1 MEECKM
7 KEAGQVSETI
17 KEIPGFSRYLADIS
31 NGLIYSKK
39 KDKWLNPQ
47 PNDVGYV
54 YTTLTNDSGDLKV
67 ISVHSVIM
75 SAAIESE
82 PSFWLS
88 KNLEIDH
95 RDRNKANNRFS
106 NLHLCTKK
114 MNHENVD
121 HVAKGKSKNLTSEEV
136 LFIKEAFKMWEGR
149 KIEFYKLMQAEFDLK
164 CWQTIQYNI
173 LGYNNKG
180 VK

>member
-1 MEECKM
+1 M
-7 KEAGQVSETI
+7 KESVKVSETI

-39 KDKWLNPQ
+39 QDKWLNPQ

-54 YTTLTNDSGDLKV
+54 YTTLTNDFGKSKV
-67 ISVHSVIM
+67 VSVHSVIM
-75 SAAIESE
+75 TAAIESE
-82 PSFWLS
+82 PSFWLG

-95 RDRNKANNRFS
+95 RDRNKAHNGFS

-121 HVAKGKSKNLTSEEV
+121 HMAKGKSKNLTSEEV

-149 KIEFYKLMQAEFDLK
+149 KIEFYKLMQA
-164 CWQTIQYNI
+164 TIEYIINESVHQ
-173 LGYNNKG
+173 KG
-180 VK
+180 RARCNC

>member
-1 MEECKM
+1 MCF
-7 KEAGQVSETI
+7 AILSH
-17 KEIPGFSRYLADIS
+17 Y
-31 NGLIYSKK
+31 
-39 KDKWLNPQ
+39 PQ

-54 YTTLTNDSGDLKV
+54 YTTLTDDFGDVKV

-95 RDRNKANNRFS
+95 CDRNKANNRFS

-114 MNHENVD
+114 MNHENID
-121 HVAKGKSKNLTSEEV
+121 HVAKGKSKNLTTKEV
-136 LFIKEAFKMWEGR
+136 LFIKEAFKMWQGR

-173 LGYNNKG
+173 LGYSNKG